1 MIIQSYENSPR
12 SDACAEYLRH
22 SRIANRCERIILLP
36 IPTTRDNK
44 SILNTKIYICD
55 FIDMVDEGDVISGY
69 GLPSDVYTALC
80 ERGALVLDLEEDE
93 DFLTDNA
100 ELTALATLG
109 IFLGSTKRSP
119 RETRVGVVGYGRIGK
134 RLTSM
139 FLYLGATLRVF
150 TSRKDTRLDLCECGI
165 ATAESTH
172 DADLSGLDILINT
185 APAHIF
191 DADAVPPDL
200 RIIDLASGMNFPEGL
215 QVERYPSVP
224 AKMFPKSA
232 GDAWG
237 RSVER
242 FINKHL

>member
-1 MIIQSYENSPR
+1 
-12 SDACAEYLRH
+12 
-22 SRIANRCERIILLP
+22 
-36 IPTTRDNK
+36 
-44 SILNTKIYICD
+44 
-55 FIDMVDEGDVISGY
+55 
-69 GLPSDVYTALC
+69 
-80 ERGALVLDLEEDE
+80 
-93 DFLTDNA
+93 
-100 ELTALATLG
+100 
-109 IFLGSTKRSP
+109 
-119 RETRVGVVGYGRIGK
+119 
-134 RLTSM
+134 M